1 MSTACNDY
9 SKTTYVFANL
19 SISLLTQNFLAQL
32 MPSVLDFVDQIAQEF
47 DQSNLIH
54 RQTSTLMEI
63 PTTPRK
69 NFTKSSSSQGS
80 TDVGWISPQRYEM
93 TTSPVE
99 EQREENSKFVQ
110 DEKTSVQKPFE
121 AYWSMVKDSVAFQ
134 GSNVPHSS
142 FSHLPSSSSQFK

>member
-1 MSTACNDY
+1 
-9 SKTTYVFANL
+9 
-19 SISLLTQNFLAQL
+19 

-54 RQTSTLMEI
+54 RQTSTLIEI

-69 NFTKSSSSQGS
+69 NFTRSSSSQGS

-99 EQREENSKFVQ
+99 EQREGKFNSVQ

-121 AYWSMVKDSVAFQ
+121 AYWSMVKDYSVASQ

-142 FSHLPSSSSQFK
+142 FSHLPSSSSSQFK

>member
-1 MSTACNDY
+1 M
-9 SKTTYVFANL
+9 
-19 SISLLTQNFLAQL
+19 IIQRPPQLT
-32 MPSVLDFVDQIAQEF
+32 PSVLDFVDQIAQEF

-69 NFTKSSSSQGS
+69 NFTRSSASQGS

-93 TTSPVE
+93 TSPVE